1 MPNTKPDLQFQL
13 EHLLPGSAPDPR
25 NLYFTA
31 VMSQMAY
38 KLEEYSG
45 KVHLGWAGTR

>member
-13 EHLLPGSAPDPR
+13 EHLPPGSAPNSR

-31 VMSQMAY
+31 IMST
-38 KLEEYSG
+38 LEY
-45 KVHLGWAGTR
+45 R